1 MKRLVRPVGAGIWR
15 VVHPARQPDASRKGD
30 FARLPDTIKKYIVNQ
45 INNAS
50 RHPHAHND

>member
-1 MKRLVRPVGAGIWR
+1 MKWLVQPVGVGIWR

-30 FARLPDTIKKYIVNQ
+30 FARLPDAIKKSIVNQ
-45 INNAS
+45 INNVL